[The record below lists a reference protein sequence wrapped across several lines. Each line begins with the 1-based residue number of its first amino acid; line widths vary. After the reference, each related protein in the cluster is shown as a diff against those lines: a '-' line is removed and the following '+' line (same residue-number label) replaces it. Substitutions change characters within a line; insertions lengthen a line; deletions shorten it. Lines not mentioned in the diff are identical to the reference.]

1 MPASIKDLPYELLS
15 AILEVAAETNI
26 HENAQYTYGLSQ
38 APEPL
43 QDVRVQRVVRGQVP
57 PDTLKW
63 NAVDAIRQVNRQ
75 CHQWASEYALANMY
89 VTRWRGSERSVP
101 FHTNLVV
108 TVADSVPLRWM
119 QSRTLHTAQTTP
131 SSIAVYRDPYHS
143 LRKTVQLFE
152 INSALAWCVRRIS
165 FVGYYGAETNAMIF
179 RVLRRC
185 TNLELV
191 TLPWTAL
198 RYGTTDD
205 WSRLLGRNEN
215 RHSISSLELLAV
227 DLKQSQMNNATNQV
241 DHKPLSSPRVDLSG
255 LKRLKIF
262 GQSNFMPLTDDDLI
276 AMSHT
281 AVNLRELHITG
292 TATVTIDGIGA
303 LANSSDGTLEI
314 LEHSPL
320 TADGFEHP
328 DPTSLY
334 GQKQHLCPKI
344 LECPRLK
351 NLALSLPSICED
363 IFADASVNWSGEMQI
378 RASTVC
384 GRHPISLKT
393 SENARTKFWRILD
406 QARSL
411 MSLREKEGVELDIE
425 IFIDNWIFEPRR
437 YRVHGDLN
445 LAAVVSDG
453 GWPPERVSSSK
464 GPYGQTGLYGK
475 DEGPYGVVSEDNFKL
490 GLNKHYVS
498 F

>member
-1 MPASIKDLPYELLS
+1 MPTSINNLPYELFS
-15 AILEVAAETNI
+15 AILEETAELNI
-26 HENAQYTYGLSQ
+26 QGNPQYTYGLSQ

-43 QDVRVQRVVRGQVP
+43 QDVRMQRVVRGQVS
-57 PDTLKW
+57 PDTRKW
-63 NAVDAIRQVNRQ
+63 NAVDAIRQVNQQ
-75 CHQWASEYALANMY
+75 CHQWASEYALRSLFI
-89 VTRWRGSERSVP
+89 TRWRGSE
-101 FHTNLVV
+101 
-108 TVADSVPLRWM
+108 RWM
-119 QSRTLHTAQTTP
+119 QSRTLHTVQTNL

-143 LRKTVQLFE
+143 LRKTLQLFE
-152 INSALAWCVRRIS
+152 SSSALACCVRRIS

-179 RVLRRC
+179 GILRRC
-185 TNLELV
+185 TKLEYV

-198 RYGTTDD
+198 RYGSTED

-215 RHSISSLELLAV
+215 FHSISSLELLAV
-227 DLKQSQMNNATNQV
+227 DLKQSQIDNAKNQI
-241 DHKPLSSPRVDLSG
+241 DNKPLSSPRVDFSA

-276 AMSHT
+276 AISHT

-292 TATVTIDGIGA
+292 TASVTIDGIGA
-303 LANSSDGTLEI
+303 IANSSDETLEI

-328 DPTSLY
+328 DPTSLR

-344 LECPRLK
+344 LECPRLR
-351 NLALSLPSICED
+351 NLSLSLPSICEHL
-363 IFADASVNWSGEMQI
+363 FADTSVNWSGEMQI
-378 RASTVC
+378 RTSTVC

-393 SENARTKFWRILD
+393 SKKSQTIFWRILE

-411 MSLREKEGVELDIE
+411 MSLREKEGVELDVE
-425 IFIDNWIFEPRR
+425 IFINNWIFEPRC

-445 LAAVVSDG
+445 VAEVVSDG
-453 GWPPERVSSSK
+453 SWPQDAIWSSK
-464 GPYGQTGLYGK
+464 GPYGRTGLYGK
-475 DEGPYGVVSEDNFKL
+475 DEGPYQVVSEDVFKQ
-490 GLNKHYVS
+490 GLSKHYVS